1 MYNLNK
7 HRGLYMQNGLNTKQ
21 ARNLVATVIAEK
33 NASVWNS
40 WTNKAQKDLASVK
53 DKRNLCFAMLG
64 EKFTAGDC
72 KWIKLLVG
80 CDKVHTTANGQ
91 YLRLVG
97 VKFEN

>member
-1 MYNLNK
+1 
-7 HRGLYMQNGLNTKQ
+7 MQYELNTKQ
-21 ARNLVATVIAEK
+21 ARDLVHTLIKQK
-33 NASVWNS
+33 NAAVWNS
-40 WTNKAQKDLASVK
+40 WTNKAQKDLEDVA

-64 EKFTAGDC
+64 EKFTVGDC

-97 VKFEN
+97 VKYEN

>member
-1 MYNLNK
+1 
-7 HRGLYMQNGLNTKQ
+7 MQNKLNTKQ
-21 ARNLVATVIAEK
+21 ARNLVHALIKQK
-33 NASVWNS
+33 NAGVWNS
-40 WTNKAQKDLASVK
+40 WTNKAQKDLEDVV
-53 DKRNLCFAMLG
+53 DKRNLCFAILG

-97 VKFEN
+97 VRYTS